1 MLEAAQTSSRIMF
14 EDGKQWEGK
23 VVNGIF
29 PLRQYLGGS
38 DRSAVYLTEI
48 GGQNPRKAAIKL
60 VEANIADADIQLA
73 RWRFASKLSHTH
85 LLQIHDVGSCKLGD
99 DELLFVVTE
108 YADETLSQI
117 LPQRALTSEEGRELL
132 HPTLQALTYIH
143 QNGFAHGHLKP
154 SNIMVVGEQLKL
166 SSDTLCR
173 IGAPY
178 VSGSKPSLYEPPEA
192 SGEGFTSAGD
202 VWALAVT
209 LTEALTQRLPLSTD
223 RLQSEPS
230 IPASMPKPF
239 ADIATHSLLR
249 DPRSRWTV
257 AAISARL
264 AQSAAVS
271 QQPLQKQK
279 KTPANGSANTGKPL
293 REISTWL
300 YAGAMIAAIA
310 IAMLL
315 ASWLR
320 RGHTPQASPEVA
332 TVTRSDK
339 PSPKVGKLRRSPQS
353 APQTVRTSP
362 SLSPSDQ
369 VVSQVLPEVPAK
381 ALHTIHGKIRITVRV
396 HVDAAGNVARAEF
409 TGCGPSRY
417 FADQAMESAQA
428 WKFAQGQTASRAW
441 LLQFVFEK
449 SGVTVQ
455 PRQIA

>member
-48 GGQNPRKAAIKL
+48 GGKNPRKAAIKL
-60 VEANIADADIQLA
+60 VEGNIADADIQLA
-73 RWRFASKLSHTH
+73 RWRFASKLSHPH
-85 LLQIHDVGSCKLGD
+85 LLQIHEVGSCKLGD

-108 YADETLSQI
+108 YAEETLSQI
-117 LPQRALTSEEGRELL
+117 LPQRPLTPEEARELL
-132 HPTLQALTYIH
+132 NPSLQALTYIH

-166 SSDTLCR
+166 SSDSVCR

-192 SGEGFTSAGD
+192 SGEGFTPARD
-202 VWALAVT
+202 VWSLAVT
-209 LTEALTQRLPLSTD
+209 LTEALTQRLPVWTD

-239 ADIATHSLLR
+239 ADIARHSLLR

-264 AQSAAVS
+264 AQPAAVP
-271 QQPLQKQK
+271 QQPVQKQK
-279 KTPANGSANTGKPL
+279 STQGNGSTSTGKPR
-293 REISTWL
+293 REIGTWL

-310 IAMLL
+310 IAVLL

-320 RGHTPQASPEVA
+320 GGHTPEPSHAAPA
-332 TVTRSDK
+332 VTRSEK
-339 PSPKVGKLRRSPQS
+339 PSPNLEKSRRS
-353 APQTVRTSP
+353 AQTVHTIP
-362 SLSPSDQ
+362 SSSTSDQ
-369 VVSQVLPEVPAK
+369 VVRQVVPDVPEK

-396 HVDAAGNVARAEF
+396 RVDEAGNVVRAEF
-409 TGCGPSRY
+409 TNRGPSRY
-417 FADQAMESAQA
+417 FANEAMQAAQT
-428 WKFAQGQTASRAW
+428 WKFAQGPNASRAW
-441 LLQFVFEK
+441 FLQFVFER

-455 PRQIA
+455 PRQIS

>member
-1 MLEAAQTSSRIMF
+1 MLEAAQTSTRIMF

-23 VVNGIF
+23 TVNGIF

-60 VEANIADADIQLA
+60 MEANIADADIQLA
-73 RWRFASKLSHTH
+73 RWRFASKLSHPH
-85 LLQIHDVGSCKLGD
+85 LLQIHEVGSCRLGD

-117 LPQRALTSEEGRELL
+117 LPQRALTPEEARELL
-132 HPTLQALTYIH
+132 NPTLQALTYIH

-154 SNIMVVGEQLKL
+154 SNLMVVGEQLKV
-166 SSDTLCR
+166 SSDGLCR

-178 VSGSKPSLYEPPEA
+178 VSGSKAGLYEPPEA
-192 SGEGFTSAGD
+192 SGEGFIPSGD
-202 VWALAVT
+202 VWSLAVT
-209 LTEALTQRLPLSTD
+209 LTEALTQRLPVWTD
-223 RLQSEPS
+223 RLQGEPS
-230 IPASMPKPF
+230 IPTAMPKPF
-239 ADIATHSLLR
+239 ADIARHSLLR

-264 AQSAAVS
+264 AQPAAVP
-271 QQPLQKQK
+271 QQSVQKQK
-279 KTPANGSANTGKPL
+279 TTEANASASTGKP
-293 REISTWL
+293 RPEISTWL

-320 RGHTPQASPEVA
+320 RGHTPPAIPAVA
-332 TVTRSDK
+332 ALTKSDK
-339 PSPKVGKLRRSPQS
+339 PSPRVGKLRHSPQS
-353 APQTVRTSP
+353 VRTSP
-362 SLSPSDQ
+362 NSSSSDQ
-369 VVSQVLPEVPAK
+369 VVSQVVPEVPAK

-396 HVDAAGNVARAEF
+396 HVDAAGNVARAEL
-409 TGCGPSRY
+409 TSRGPSRY
-417 FADQAMESAQA
+417 FADHAMEAAQA
-428 WKFAQGQTASRAW
+428 WKFAQGQTPSRAW
-441 LLQFVFEK
+441 LLQFVFER